1 MQINSPKGNNDWA
14 RGGGLSI
21 SLSSLIS
28 NLQNFFD
35 AQLIS
40 RASDFEVSNPEK
52 HALASEIIN
61 YYQILG
67 GEP

>member
-35 AQLIS
+35 AQLNS
-40 RASDFEVSNPEK
+40 RASDFKLSNPEK
-52 HALASEIIN
+52 HAFASEIIN